1 MATKPNADA
10 SVSTTFNYPS
20 ADTIIYSVAP
30 GATKTDIGEF
40 LAMRLAHL
48 KALLAMTNGDAGEA
62 FRCYN
67 DTIQDEFMES
77 CGLLARECSELFAQ
91 LQAKVAA

>member
-48 KALLAMTNGDAGEA
+48 KALLAMTNGDAGES

-67 DTIQDEFMES
+67 DVIQDEFMES
-77 CGLLARECSELFAQ
+77 CELLAKECSALFDRMRTVTA
-91 LQAKVAA
+91 

>member
-1 MATKPNADA
+1 MVTKRNTDA
-10 SVSTTFNYPS
+10 SVSATFSYPS
-20 ADTIIYSVAP
+20 ANTAIYAIAH
-30 GATKTDIGEF
+30 GATKSEISEF
-40 LAMRLAHL
+40 LSTRLAHL
-48 KALLAMTNGDAGEA
+48 YALIAMTNGDAGEA

-77 CGLLARECSELFAQ
+77 CGLLAKECVELFAQ